1 MPSISQAGSVSLPS
15 PQRKKVFYGWW
26 IAIAAA
32 VLRFFSGGSFYYG
45 FSVFFNPIRDT
56 FQWSAAE
63 TSVAFTL
70 RSIETGVFSPIVG
83 TLADKLAPRK
93 LMIIGWSI
101 IGLGFILMSRI
112 NSLWTFYGCF
122 MLTAVG
128 MSLGT
133 GLVMNTTVANWF
145 TRKRSRALTI
155 TFIGPGLSG
164 LLAPLFALSVGSIGW
179 RQSLLFMG
187 IALWVIGIP
196 LSLLFRDRPAH
207 YGYLPNGES
216 SAQSTVNKQP
226 PPSIAG
232 FTAGEALKT
241 RSFWMLS
248 LSQLFQ
254 QMGTSAVAVHIVP
267 YLESVGVSTAVAA
280 LSVTGLTMCSLIGR
294 LGFGFWGDFANKR
307 YIMVLSIGL
316 QVAGLI
322 LFSMITKESSW
333 LLIVFLL
340 TYGPGFG
347 GPIPLWP
354 GLQADYFGMKHFG
367 TIMGLLTLT
376 SVIGGL
382 ASPIVAGRI
391 FDILGSYKLA
401 WQIAILV
408 TLPAIPLMWLAL
420 PPKKHFT

>member
-1 MPSISQAGSVSLPS
+1 MDSIKQTGSSPLSSLK
-15 PQRKKVFYGWW
+15 RKKLFYGWW

-70 RSIETGVFSPIVG
+70 RSVETGVFSPIVG
-83 TLADKLAPRK
+83 ALADKLAPRK

-101 IGLGFILMSRI
+101 IGFGFILMSQI
-112 NSLWTFYGCF
+112 SSLWTFYGCF

-133 GLVMNTTVANWF
+133 GLVMNTTIANWF
-145 TRKRSRALTI
+145 TKKRSRALAI

-164 LLAPLFALSVGSIGW
+164 LLAPLFAFSVGEVGW
-179 RQSLLFMG
+179 RQSLLIMG
-187 IALWVIGIP
+187 IGLWVVGIP
-196 LSLLFRDRPAH
+196 LSLLFRDRPAR
-207 YGYLPNGES
+207 YGYLPDGEPTS
-216 SAQSTVNKQP
+216 QVVKNKQP
-226 PPSIAG
+226 LQPSVG
-232 FTAGEALKT
+232 FTAREAMKT
-241 RSFWMLS
+241 RTFWMLS

-267 YLESVGVSTAVAA
+267 YLESVNVPTTLAA
-280 LSVTGLTMCSLIGR
+280 LSVTGLTVCSLIGR
-294 LGFGFWGDFANKR
+294 LGFGFWGDYATKR
-307 YIMVLSIGL
+307 YLMTFSIGL
-316 QVAGLI
+316 QVVGLFV
-322 LFSMITKESSW
+322 FSMITQNTWW
-333 LLIVFLL
+333 LLIIFLL

-347 GPIPLWP
+347 GPIPLWAAM
-354 GLQADYFGMKHFG
+354 QADYFGTKNFG

-382 ASPIVAGRI
+382 SSPIIAGWI
-391 FDILGSYKLA
+391 FDVMGSYKLA
-401 WQIAILV
+401 WQIATLV
-408 TLPAIPLMWLAL
+408 ILPAIPLMLFAL
-420 PPKKHFT
+420 PPKKPMT